1 MIKLTK
7 HNQQI
12 TTNWSGGTTTELFI
26 YPEGANYASRDFL
39 FRISTATVQTETST
53 FTDLT
58 GFNRILMLLNGN
70 LTVTHNQTQTH
81 QLTPF
86 APHFFDGGWQTHA
99 QGLVTDFNVIFRPEV
114 NANIEVLKLDTN
126 QQITI
131 TNNGNLLFIYVI
143 DGSIELKNNQEQW
156 HLKEKDSVSTD
167 QTQFSINSKTASTVI
182 QVTVR
187 FQ

>member
-1 MIKLTK
+1 MIKLIK

-58 GFNRILMLLNGN
+58 GFKRILMLLNGN
-70 LTVTHNQTQTH
+70 LTVTHNQTTTH
-81 QLTPF
+81 HLTPLK
-86 APHFFDGGWQTHA
+86 PHFFDGGWQTNA
-99 QGLVTDFNVIFRPEV
+99 QGLVTDFNVIFKPEV

-126 QQITI
+126 QEITI
-131 TNNGNLLFIYVI
+131 TNNGSLLFIYVI
-143 DGSIELKNNQEQW
+143 DGSLDLEENEAQW
-156 HLKEKDSVSTD
+156 HINEKDFVLTD
-167 QTQFSINSKTASTVI
+167 QTQFSINPKTTSTLVK
-182 QVTVR
+182 VTVR
-187 FQ
+187 FR

>member
-1 MIKLTK
+1 MIKLIK
-7 HNQQI
+7 HRQQI
-12 TTNWSGGTTTELFI
+12 TTNWSGGTTTQLFI
-26 YPEGANYASRDFL
+26 YPEEADYSKRDFL

-99 QGLVTDFNVIFRPEV
+99 QGLVTDFNIIFKPDV
-114 NANIEVLKLDTN
+114 DANIEVLQLDIN
-126 QQITI
+126 QQTTI
-131 TNNGNLLFIYVI
+131 TNNGNLLFLYVV

-156 HLKEKDSVSTD
+156 HLKEKDFVSTD
-167 QTQFSINSKTASTVI
+167 QTLFNINPKTASTVI

>member
-39 FRISTATVQTETST
+39 CRISTATVQTETST

-58 GFNRILMLLNGN
+58 GFKRILMLLNGN
-70 LTVTHNQTQTH
+70 LIVTHNQTNTYH
-81 QLTPF
+81 LTPF
-86 APHFFDGGWQTHA
+86 TTHFFDGGWQTNA

-131 TNNGNLLFIYVI
+131 TNNGTMLFIYVI
-143 DGSIELKNNQEQW
+143 DGSLDLEDNEEQW
-156 HLKEKDSVSTD
+156 HLNEKDSVSTD
-167 QTQFSINSKTASTVI
+167 QTQFSINPKTTSTIVK
-182 QVTVR
+182 VTVR

>member
-1 MIKLTK
+1 MIKLIK

-12 TTNWSGGTTTELFI
+12 TTNWSGGTTSELFI
-26 YPEGANYASRDFL
+26 YPLGANYASRDFL

-58 GFNRILMLLNGN
+58 GFKRILMLLNGN
-70 LTVTHNQTQTH
+70 LTITHNQTNTH
-81 QLTPF
+81 HLTPF
-86 APHFFDGGWQTHA
+86 TPHFFDGGWQTNA

-131 TNNGNLLFIYVI
+131 TNNGTMLFIYVI
-143 DGSIELKNNQEQW
+143 DGSLYLEDNEEQW
-156 HLKEKDSVSTD
+156 HLYEKDFVSTD
-167 QTQFSINSKTASTVI
+167 HTQYSINPKTTSTIVK
-182 QVTVR
+182 VTVR

>member
-1 MIKLTK
+1 MIKLIK
-7 HNQQI
+7 HRQQI
-12 TTNWSGGTTTELFI
+12 TTNWSGGTTTQLFI
-26 YPEGANYASRDFL
+26 YPEEADYSKRDFL

-99 QGLVTDFNVIFRPEV
+99 QGLDTDFNIIFKPDV
-114 NANIEVLKLDTN
+114 DANIEVLQLDIN
-126 QQITI
+126 QQTTI
-131 TNNGNLLFIYVI
+131 TNNGNLLFLYVV

-156 HLKEKDSVSTD
+156 HLKEKDFVSTD
-167 QTQFSINSKTASTVI
+167 QTLFNINPKTASTVI
-182 QVTVR
+182 QVNVR

>member
-1 MIKLTK
+1 MIKLIK

-12 TTNWSGGTTTELFI
+12 TTNWSGGTTTELFV
-26 YPEGANYASRDFL
+26 YPEESIYAARDFL
-39 FRISTATVQTETST
+39 FRISTATVLTETST

-86 APHFFDGGWQTHA
+86 APHFFDGAWQTHA
-99 QGLVTDFNVIFRPEV
+99 QGIVTDFNVIFKPEV
-114 NANIEVLKLDTN
+114 NAIIEVLQLDIN
-126 QQITI
+126 QQTTI
-131 TNNGNLLFIYVI
+131 TNNGNLLFIYVV

-156 HLKEKDSVSTD
+156 HLNEKDFVSTN
-167 QTQFSINSKTASTVI
+167 QTQFNINPKTASTVI